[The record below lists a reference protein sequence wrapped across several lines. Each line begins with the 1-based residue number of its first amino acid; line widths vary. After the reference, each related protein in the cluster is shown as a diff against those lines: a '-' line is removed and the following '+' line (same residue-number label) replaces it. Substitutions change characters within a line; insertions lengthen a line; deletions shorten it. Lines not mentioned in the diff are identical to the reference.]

1 MTAIVPAVPWRQERQ
16 TSQSSSRDRQ
26 TARMYVPRRRRY
38 SQGQDGCERPG
49 ANQAGG
55 VPLKILSVLQAL
67 PPPEAALESL
77 HRTRPLPPA
86 RPLPCDQNG
95 SANARSEK
103 RIHPCRYQ
111 SRMYRTAPLEGA
123 AFRPDGHSAPA
134 VQAYRCRQDPPRQH
148 PRKGPLSKNHWQ
160 RGQSPRSQPPLL
172 GCPR

>member
-1 MTAIVPAVPWRQERQ
+1 MTAIVQAVPWRQERQ
-16 TSQSSSRDRQ
+16 TSQSSSRGRQ

-67 PPPEAALESL
+67 PPPEAAPASL
-77 HRTRPLPPA
+77 HRTRPPPPA

-95 SANARSEK
+95 SAGAHSEK

-111 SRMYRTAPLEGA
+111 SRMYRTAPLEDA

-134 VQAYRCRQDPPRQH
+134 VQACRCRQDPPRQH
-148 PRKGPLSKNHWQ
+148 PRKGPQSKNHWQ
-160 RGQSPRSQPPLL
+160 KGQSPRNQPPLS